1 MMAYSIGCLAYGSI
15 DILANQK
22 SNADAIQSQF
32 IRKIII
38 VGRSDRALS
47 PESMV
52 NVLILE
58 TPVGTQTRNIWSR
71 WDKCLFATA
80 YA

>member
-1 MMAYSIGCLAYGSI
+1 MMAYDDEVFRLCSQHEDYSIGCLAYGSI

-22 SNADAIQSQF
+22 SNADAIQTQF

-58 TPVGTQTRNIWSR
+58 TPVGTQTRNI
-71 WDKCLFATA
+71 
-80 YA
+80 